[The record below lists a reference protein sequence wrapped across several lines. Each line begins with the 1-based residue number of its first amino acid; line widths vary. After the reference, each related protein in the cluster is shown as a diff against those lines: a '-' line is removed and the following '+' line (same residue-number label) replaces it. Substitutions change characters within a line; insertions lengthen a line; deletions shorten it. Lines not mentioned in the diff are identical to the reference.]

1 MHHVSNGH
9 VVQDGPMLDHKPD
22 EAYHDDHL
30 SSVAMAVKTTDIEHL
45 GTWCEVA
52 GREGER
58 LHEFRP
64 LADLLSMHIAIK
76 NTGTTTIDHFTWQQ
90 TVSIGHM
97 KMELLHPRV
106 PTQLWHPFAGNLLSS
121 SFRRQVNIQGDRL
134 EVINPDLHSHVEA
147 VSLEPIGEEGIRP
160 GETLT
165 VVEERKLYMRF
176 LEEGAQ
182 MKGAEMG
189 VNLRMEIVDKEKGIL
204 DMVIEE
210 FKFGPITFHDM
221 RLQIVMKGKVTTLQE
236 VLIDGK
242 LRGSKEVQFEYL

>member
-1 MHHVSNGH
+1 
-9 VVQDGPMLDHKPD
+9 
-22 EAYHDDHL
+22 
-30 SSVAMAVKTTDIEHL
+30 MAVKTTDMEYL

-64 LADLLSMHIAIK
+64 LADALSMHISIK

-97 KMELLHPRV
+97 KMELLHPRI
-106 PTQLWHPFAGNLLSS
+106 PTQLWHPFAGSLLSS
-121 SFRRQVNIQGDRL
+121 NFRRQINIRGGQL
-134 EVINPDLHSHVEA
+134 EVINPELHSHIKA
-147 VSLEPIGEEGIRP
+147 VSLEPIGDGGIRP

-165 VVEERKLYMRF
+165 VVEESKLYMQF
-176 LEEGAQ
+176 LEEGAE
-182 MKGAEMG
+182 MKGAGMG
-189 VNLRMEIVDKEKGIL
+189 INLRMEIVDKEKGIL

-210 FKFGPITFHDM
+210 FKFGPMTFHDM
-221 RLQIVMKGKVTTLQE
+221 RLRVVLKGEITTLQE

-242 LRGSKEVQFEYL
+242 TYSSREVQFEYL